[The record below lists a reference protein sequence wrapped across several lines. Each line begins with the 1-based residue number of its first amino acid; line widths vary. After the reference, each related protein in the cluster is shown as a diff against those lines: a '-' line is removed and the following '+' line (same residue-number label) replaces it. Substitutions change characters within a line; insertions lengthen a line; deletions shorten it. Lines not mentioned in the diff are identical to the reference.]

1 MSTHVAPAD
10 AAVPT
15 SPGSLAGALATSSP
29 GSLGEE
35 PRLAPIARPP
45 GLMLRLFAAVF
56 RRQMGK
62 VMTVIGVIYARMPR
76 LLFPQMLM
84 VRLALK
90 GLSLEP
96 TLVDLV
102 QLRVSIAHGCAFC
115 TDLHRAAALRSGR
128 NRDKLR
134 AVDALGSVGA
144 ASSVGS
150 PASAG
155 VLDPREL
162 AALAMA
168 DAMARGAVPGDGIFE
183 AARAELGER
192 GVVEL
197 VWLCAFT
204 GYLNAMARTLRIGS
218 DDFCA
223 LVPTPEV
230 RREVPSGAG

>member
-1 MSTHVAPAD
+1 
-10 AAVPT
+10 
-15 SPGSLAGALATSSP
+15 
-29 GSLGEE
+29 
-35 PRLAPIARPP
+35 
-45 GLMLRLFAAVF
+45 MLRLFAAVF

-62 VMTVIGVIYARMPR
+62 VMTVINVIYARMPR

-84 VRLALK
+84 VRLSLK

-102 QLRVSIAHGCAFC
+102 QIRVSIAHGCAFC

-128 NRDKLR
+128 NREKLR
-134 AVDALGSVGA
+134 AVDDLGSVGSV
-144 ASSVGS
+144 ASVGSVGS
-150 PASAG
+150 PPSASI
-155 VLDPREL
+155 LTPREL

-168 DAMARGAVPGDGIFE
+168 DAMARGAVPTDGTFE
-183 AARAELGER
+183 AARAQLGER

-223 LVPTPEV
+223 LVPAREV
-230 RREVPSGAG
+230 RMEAPSGAG